1 VTEPGVPEEEQR
13 PRRDP
18 RATALRILKATPG
31 FLGRWLLRI
40 VLPLAGAAAVL
51 HAFPYRATVQ
61 GVPFEVEGSL
71 FTRPGLN
78 ADTTLGS
85 WEFPHLTGLPV
96 GVTITP
102 QDVDLLK
109 LTKAAGGDRS
119 AFVQALQADFTDLV
133 PKIAAWLVAEVLIG
147 VLLGLAVAAAIN
159 MSLRYLRGAPK
170 RPHELRLRLIEL
182 GSALGVVVLVGVF
195 GWVTY
200 NPNWVQQSRLTG
212 TLAAAQLFP
221 GQLSQYYE
229 QNNKAFDV
237 LGSVLGIQAA
247 LQQQI
252 DAEAPET
259 ALRIMFISDMH
270 LAANYPLVQVYARS
284 YDVDLIVNTGDESL
298 FGTGIELTP
307 GYLDAVRAVA
317 AETPMLWLAGNH
329 DSPAVEQTMRTIPG
343 VTVLGSK
350 TQTDDG
356 YAVRAGYVDAFG
368 LTIGGI
374 PDPRV
379 YGGPGAY
386 GADDAKVTDPL
397 ERDAV
402 DKALADVVADPE
414 ASSDSSSSSSSSA
427 SSEPA
432 DGTADGTADDT
443 TTAASDET
451 DLFFDIFAA
460 HEPVQADE
468 LRDQLPDRIRQTDV
482 GHVHKQND
490 PGDLQ
495 SDGTIDLVEG
505 STGAGGLN
513 DIVRGDTRPPI
524 EFSIES
530 VAPDCQFTRVVRFAI
545 ASSTPTAASA
555 AEAATPQAFG
565 DDVTASTIYFT
576 PQDIDDNRTCGADL
590 GIGAEHPL

>member
-1 VTEPGVPEEEQR
+1 MEPKEPGATDEQAS
-13 PRRDP
+13 PPAEARRH
-18 RATALRILKATPG
+18 TALRVARRVAA
-31 FLGRWLLRI
+31 FVGRWVLRL
-40 VLPLAGAAAVL
+40 VHPVAGAAAVL

-61 GVPFEVEGSL
+61 DVAFTVEGSL
-71 FTRPGLN
+71 FVRPGLT

-109 LTKAAGGDRS
+109 LTKAAGQDRT
-119 AFVQALQADFTDLV
+119 AFVQGLRSDFADLV
-133 PKIAAWLVAEVLIG
+133 PKIVVWLAAEVLIG
-147 VLLGLAVAAAIN
+147 VLLGLAVAAAVN
-159 MSLRYLRGAPK
+159 MSIRYLRGAPK
-170 RPHELRLRLIEL
+170 RAHELRIRGIQL
-182 GSALGVVVLVGVF
+182 GSAVGVVVLVSAY
-195 GWVTY
+195 GWWSY

-252 DAEAPET
+252 DAESPET

-270 LAANYPLVQVYARS
+270 LAANYPLVQVYASS

-307 GYLDAVRAVA
+307 GYLDAMRAVA
-317 AETPMLWLAGNH
+317 AGTPMLWLAGNH
-329 DSPAVEQTMRTIPG
+329 DSPAVEQTMHTIPG

-350 TQTDDG
+350 TQTADG
-356 YAVRAGYVDAFG
+356 YDVRAGYVDAFG
-368 LTIGGI
+368 LTIAGL

-386 GADDAKVTDPL
+386 GADASSVTDPL

-402 DKALADVVADPE
+402 DGALADVVADP
-414 ASSDSSSSSSSSA
+414 DSSTTTGEA
-427 SSEPA
+427 PP
-432 DGTADGTADDT
+432 DGTADG
-443 TTAASDET
+443 AAQT
-451 DLFFDIFAA
+451 DLFFDIFAT

-468 LRDQLPDRIRQTDV
+468 LRAQLPDRIRQTDA

-495 SDGTIDLVEG
+495 SDGLIDLVEG

-555 AEAATPQAFG
+555 AEATTPQAFG

-576 PQDIDDNRTCGADL
+576 PQDIESNRTCGADL
-590 GIGAEHPL
+590 GISAEQPLGPR

>member
-1 VTEPGVPEEEQR
+1 MR
-13 PRRDP
+13 
-18 RATALRILKATPG
+18 ALRATPG

-51 HAFPYRATVQ
+51 HAFPYHATVQ
-61 GVPFEVEGSL
+61 DVPFEVEGSL
-71 FTRPGLN
+71 FSRPGLN

-109 LTKAAGGDRS
+109 LTKAAGSDRA

-133 PKIAAWLVAEVLIG
+133 PKIALWLAAEVLIG
-147 VLLGLAVAAAIN
+147 VLLGLAVAAAVN
-159 MSLRYLRGAPK
+159 MSIRYLRGAPK
-170 RPHELRLRLIEL
+170 RAHELRIRVIQL

-195 GWVTY
+195 GWATY

-252 DAEAPET
+252 DAEAPST

-307 GYLDAVRAVA
+307 GYLDAMRAVA

-350 TQTDDG
+350 TQNADG
-356 YAVRAGYVDAFG
+356 YDVRAGYVDAFG
-368 LTIGGI
+368 LTIAGL

-386 GADDAKVTDPL
+386 GADDSKVTDPL

-402 DKALADVVADPE
+402 DAALADVVGDPE
-414 ASSDSSSSSSSSA
+414 ASASSSSSSA
-427 SSEPA
+427 PP
-432 DGTADGTADDT
+432 DGTAD
-443 TTAASDET
+443 SPS

-468 LRDQLPDRIRQTDV
+468 LRDQLPDRIRQTNV

-495 SDGTIDLVEG
+495 SDGRIDLVEG

-524 EFSIES
+524 AFSIES

-545 ASSTPTAASA
+545 ASSTPTSASA
-555 AEAATPQAFG
+555 AEATTPQAFG

-576 PQDIDDNRTCGADL
+576 PQDIDDNRTCSADL
-590 GIGAEHPL
+590 GISAEHPL

>member
-1 VTEPGVPEEEQR
+1 MG
-13 PRRDP
+13 
-18 RATALRILKATPG
+18 TPG
-31 FLGRWLLRI
+31 FLGRWVLRI
-40 VLPLAGAAAVL
+40 VLPVAGAAAKL
-51 HAFPYRATVQ
+51 HAFPYHATVQ
-61 GVPFEVEGSL
+61 GVPFTVEGNL
-71 FTRPGLN
+71 FGRPGLN

-85 WEFPHLTGLPV
+85 WEFPDLTGLPI

-102 QDVDLLK
+102 RDVDLLQ
-109 LTKAAGGDRS
+109 LTRAAGGDRA
-119 AFVQALQADFTDLV
+119 AFVQRLQTDFTEQVPHIAGRLV
-133 PKIAAWLVAEVLIG
+133 GEVLIG
-147 VLLGLAVAAAIN
+147 IALGLLAAAAVN
-159 MSLRYLRGAPK
+159 MSIRYLRGSPK
-170 RPHELRLRLIEL
+170 RPHELRLRLIQF
-182 GSALGVVVLVGVF
+182 GCAVGVVVLVAGY
-195 GWVTY
+195 GRLSY
-200 NPNWVQQSRLTG
+200 NPKWAQQSRLTG

-221 GQLSQYYE
+221 GQLSQYYT
-229 QNNKAFDV
+229 QNNKVFDV

-252 DAEAPET
+252 DAEAPAT

-307 GYLDAVRAVA
+307 GYLDAMRAVT

-356 YAVRAGYVDAFG
+356 YEVRAGYVDAFG
-368 LTIGGI
+368 LTVAGL

-386 GADDAKVTDPL
+386 GADDEKVTDPL

-402 DKALADVVADPE
+402 DRALADVVSDPE
-414 ASSDSSSSSSSSA
+414 AAHSSSGSPSGSSSSSA
-427 SSEPA
+427 
-432 DGTADGTADDT
+432 DGTAGGATTHATAG
-443 TTAASDET
+443 T

-468 LRDQLPDRIRQTDV
+468 LRDQLPDRIRQTNV
-482 GHVHKQND
+482 GHVHEEND

-545 ASSTPTAASA
+545 DSHTPTAASA
-555 AEAATPQAFG
+555 AEATTPQAFG

-576 PQDIDDNRTCGADL
+576 PQDIDDNRTCDADL
-590 GIGAEHPL
+590 GISAENPL

>member
-1 VTEPGVPEEEQR
+1 VTEPDAVEEQPR
-13 PRRDP
+13 RRDP
-18 RATALRILKATPG
+18 GAAALRVLMATPG
-31 FLGRWLLRI
+31 FLGRWALRI
-40 VLPLAGAAAVL
+40 ALPVAGATAVL
-51 HAFPYRATVQ
+51 HAFPYHATVQ
-61 GVPFEVEGSL
+61 GVPFSVEGSL

-102 QDVDLLK
+102 RDVDLLQ
-109 LTKAAGGDRS
+109 LTKAAGSDRA
-119 AFVQALQADFTDLV
+119 AFVQGLQADVTALV
-133 PKIAAWLVAEVLIG
+133 PKIVVWLAAEVLIG
-147 VLLGLAVAAAIN
+147 VLLGLAAAAAVN
-159 MSLRYLRGAPK
+159 MSIRYLRRAP
-170 RPHELRLRLIEL
+170 RRAHELRIRAIQL
-182 GSALGVVVLVGVF
+182 GSALGVVVLVAGY
-195 GWVTY
+195 GWLTY
-200 NPNWVQQSRLTG
+200 NPQWVQQSRLTG

-252 DAEAPET
+252 DADAPAT
-259 ALRIMFISDMH
+259 ALRIMVISDMH
-270 LAANYPLVQVYARS
+270 LSANYPLVQVYARS
-284 YDVDLIVNTGDESL
+284 YDVDLIVNAGDESL
-298 FGTGIELTP
+298 FGTGVELTP
-307 GYLDAVRAVA
+307 GYLDAMRAVA

-329 DSPAVEQTMRTIPG
+329 DSPAVEQTMSTIPG

-350 TQTDDG
+350 TPTTDG
-356 YAVRAGYVDAFG
+356 YEVRAGYVDAFG
-368 LTIGGI
+368 LTIAGL

-386 GADDAKVTDPL
+386 GADDPKVTDPL
-397 ERDAV
+397 ERQAV
-402 DKALADVVADPE
+402 DDALAGVVGDPE
-414 ASSDSSSSSSSSA
+414 ATSASSSA
-427 SSEPA
+427 SAGDSA
-432 DGTADGTADDT
+432 SATADGTADS
-443 TTAASDET
+443 AGGSDQ
-451 DLFFDIFAA
+451 FFDIFAA
-460 HEPVQADE
+460 HEPVQAGE
-468 LRDQLPDRIRQTDV
+468 LRDQLPDRIRETLA
-482 GHVHKQND
+482 GHVHEQND

-495 SDGTIDLVEG
+495 SDGKIDLVEG

-513 DIVRGDTRPPI
+513 DIVRGDTRPRI

-545 ASSTPTAASA
+545 VSSTPTAASA

-576 PQDIDDNRTCGADL
+576 PQDIGDNRACDADL
-590 GIGAEHPL
+590 GISPEHPLQTR

>member
-1 VTEPGVPEEEQR
+1 
-13 PRRDP
+13 
-18 RATALRILKATPG
+18 
-31 FLGRWLLRI
+31 
-40 VLPLAGAAAVL
+40 
-51 HAFPYRATVQ
+51 
-61 GVPFEVEGSL
+61 
-71 FTRPGLN
+71 
-78 ADTTLGS
+78 
-85 WEFPHLTGLPV
+85 
-96 GVTITP
+96 
-102 QDVDLLK
+102 
-109 LTKAAGGDRS
+109 
-119 AFVQALQADFTDLV
+119 
-133 PKIAAWLVAEVLIG
+133 
-147 VLLGLAVAAAIN
+147 
-159 MSLRYLRGAPK
+159 
-170 RPHELRLRLIEL
+170 
-182 GSALGVVVLVGVF
+182 
-195 GWVTY
+195 
-200 NPNWVQQSRLTG
+200 
-212 TLAAAQLFP
+212 
-221 GQLSQYYE
+221 
-229 QNNKAFDV
+229 
-237 LGSVLGIQAA
+237 
-247 LQQQI
+247 
-252 DAEAPET
+252 
-259 ALRIMFISDMH
+259 
-270 LAANYPLVQVYARS
+270 VQVYARS

-307 GYLDAVRAVA
+307 GYLDAMRAVA

-350 TQTDDG
+350 TQTGDG
-356 YAVRAGYVDAFG
+356 YEVRAGYVDAFG

-402 DKALADVVADPE
+402 DNALTDVVGDPGTTS
-414 ASSDSSSSSSSSA
+414 ASSSSA
-427 SSEPA
+427 PA
-432 DGTADGTADDT
+432 DGPADAGG
-443 TTAASDET
+443 EG

-468 LRDQLPDRIRQTDV
+468 LRNELPDRIRQTDA

-495 SDGTIDLVEG
+495 SDGLIDLVEG

-545 ASSTPTAASA
+545 DSSTPTAASA

-576 PQDIDDNRTCGADL
+576 PQHIDDDRTCGADL
-590 GIGAEHPL
+590 GIGAELPL

>member
-1 VTEPGVPEEEQR
+1 MGRMEPKEPGATDEQPPPPEEV
-13 PRRDP
+13 RRH
-18 RATALRILKATPG
+18 AALRVAERVLG
-31 FLGRWLLRI
+31 LLGRWVLRI
-40 VLPLAGAAAVL
+40 VLPVAGATAVL
-51 HAFPYRATVQ
+51 HAYPYHATVQ
-61 GVPFEVEGSL
+61 NVPFEVEGSL
-71 FTRPGLN
+71 FSRPGLN

-96 GVTITP
+96 GLTITP

-109 LTKAAGGDRS
+109 LTKAAGSDRA
-119 AFVQALQADFTDLV
+119 AFVQGLQSEFADLV
-133 PKIAAWLVAEVLIG
+133 PKIVVWLAAEVLIG
-147 VLLGLAVAAAIN
+147 VLLGLAAAAAVN
-159 MSLRYLRGAPK
+159 MSIRYLRGAPK
-170 RPHELRLRLIEL
+170 RAQELRTRAIQL
-182 GSALGVVVLVGVF
+182 GSAIGVVVLVAVY
-195 GWVTY
+195 GWWTY

-252 DAEAPET
+252 DAESPAT

-270 LAANYPLVQVYARS
+270 LSANYPLVQVYARS

-307 GYLDAVRAVA
+307 GYLDAMRAVA

-350 TQTDDG
+350 TQTADG
-356 YAVRAGYVDAFG
+356 YDVRAGYVDAFG
-368 LTIGGI
+368 LTIAGL

-402 DKALADVVADPE
+402 DNALADVVGAPG
-414 ASSDSSSSSSSSA
+414 STSA
-427 SSEPA
+427 SSSPAPA
-432 DGTADGTADDT
+432 DGTAN
-443 TTAASDET
+443 ASEKT
-451 DLFFDIFAA
+451 DLFFDMFAT

-468 LRDQLPDRIRQTDV
+468 LRDQLPGRIRQTDA

-495 SDGTIDLVEG
+495 SDGLIDLVEG

-524 EFSIES
+524 AFSIES

-555 AEAATPQAFG
+555 AEATTPQAFG

-576 PQDIDDNRTCGADL
+576 PQDIADDRSCSAEL
-590 GIGAEHPL
+590 GISAERPL

>member
-1 VTEPGVPEEEQR
+1 VTEPGVADDEH
-13 PRRDP
+13 PRRDR
-18 RATALRILKATPG
+18 RATALRVVKATPG
-31 FLGRWLLRI
+31 FLGRWLLRLA
-40 VLPLAGAAAVL
+40 LPVAGATAVL
-51 HAFPYRATVQ
+51 HAFPYHATVQ
-61 GVPFEVEGSL
+61 GVPFSVEGSL
-71 FTRPGLN
+71 FARPGLN

-96 GVTITP
+96 GVTVTP
-102 QDVDLLK
+102 QDVDLLA
-109 LTKAAGGDRS
+109 LTKAAGGDRT
-119 AFVQALQADFTDLV
+119 AFVQGLQADFADLV
-133 PKIAAWLVAEVLIG
+133 PKIAVWLVAEVLLG
-147 VLLGLAVAAAIN
+147 VLLGLLAAAAVN

-170 RPHELRLRLIEL
+170 RPNELRIRAIQL
-182 GSALGVVVLVGVF
+182 GAALAVVVVVAGYGRLS
-195 GWVTY
+195 Y
-200 NPNWVQQSRLTG
+200 NPKWVQQSRLTG

-221 GQLSQYYE
+221 GQLSQYYA

-252 DAEAPET
+252 DAESPAT

-284 YDVDLIVNTGDESL
+284 YDVDLIVNTGDESV

-307 GYLDAVRAVA
+307 GYLDAMRAVA
-317 AETPMLWLAGNH
+317 AGTPMLWLAGNH
-329 DSPAVEQTMRTIPG
+329 DSPAVEQTVRTIPG

-350 TQTDDG
+350 TQTADG
-356 YAVRAGYVDAFG
+356 FEVRAGYVDAFG
-368 LTIGGI
+368 LTIAGI

-386 GADDAKVTDPL
+386 GADDRSVTDPL

-402 DKALADVVADPE
+402 DGALDDVVGDPA
-414 ASSDSSSSSSSSA
+414 ASTSSSEA
-427 SSEPA
+427 PA
-432 DGTADGTADDT
+432 DGTADP
-443 TTAASDET
+443 AARP
-451 DLFFDIFAA
+451 DLFFDIFAT
-460 HEPVQADE
+460 HEPVAADE
-468 LRDQLPDRIRQTDV
+468 LRDQLPDRIRQTNA
-482 GHVHKQND
+482 GHLHKQND
-490 PGDLQ
+490 PADLQ
-495 SDGTIDLVEG
+495 TDGRIDLVEG

-545 ASSTPTAASA
+545 DSSTPTAATA
-555 AEAATPQAFG
+555 AEATTPQAYG

-576 PQDIDDNRTCGADL
+576 PQDIDDDRTCDADL
-590 GIGAEHPL
+590 GIGAEQPL